1 MEKAKEMVDNCKKT
15 IEKSALNTKE
25 RMKAK
30 AILLG
35 DLARTRPYC
44 PTIVEEDFLKALYT
58 QLIKEEKLSRE
69 TKRILESVKPLLAL

>member
-1 MEKAKEMVDNCKKT
+1 MEKAKEMIDNCKKT
-15 IEKSALNTKE
+15 LEKSALNTKE

-35 DLARTRPYC
+35 DLARIRPYC
-44 PTIVEEDFLKALYT
+44 PTIVEEDFLKAMYT

>member
-1 MEKAKEMVDNCKKT
+1 MEKAKQMIDNCKST

-44 PTIVEEDFLKALYT
+44 PTIVTEESLKTMYT
-58 QLIKEEKLSRE
+58 QLIREEKLSRE